1 MKHEFDQQVSVTD
14 RRLLIPL
21 KLNSKVVYFLADT
34 GASLSLID
42 STQAKQLGFE
52 LQAKMSNAI
61 TGIGGSTGEIWRVKN
76 LEVEF
81 NNNKIYQFL
90 ATDISNVRD
99 SIKKETGYDI
109 AGILGLPQMKELGWI
124 IDVANSKIY
133 YDDEQRVV

>member
-14 RRLLIPL
+14 KRLLIPL

-34 GASLSLID
+34 GASLSLVD
-42 STQAKQLGFE
+42 SSQVDDLKFGLRNKLSGT
-52 LQAKMSNAI
+52 I
-61 TGIGGSTGEIWRVKN
+61 TGAGGETGEVWHVKD

-81 NNNKIYQFL
+81 DGKKIYQFL
-90 ATDISNVRD
+90 ATDISNVRE
-99 SIKKETGYDI
+99 SIKKETGYTI

-133 YDDEQRVV
+133 YEDNL